1 MILTKGD
8 LYHMEKRIDE
18 IDSIL
23 EICDENR
30 DSDVIENLLNELDE
44 IMFRLETSLEELEN
58 G

>member
-1 MILTKGD
+1 
-8 LYHMEKRIDE
+8 MEKRIDE